1 MTPWTAVRQASLSI
15 TNFQFTQLLTHK
27 YGTLLVLVVKKPP
40 ANAGDIRDTSL
51 IPALGRSPAGGNGNP
66 LQYSCLENPMDRG
79 AWWLQSRGLQRVQ
92 HNCGDLAC
100 THAIEFLFTIDALNM
115 FYGYWSICSNFFQ
128 VNAHPSTLIP
138 SLLPISYRMA
148 RVREGMGQ
156 TSEDRPPP
164 KSFSAPGTKQRRGRG
179 LGKSQGHQSN
189 RPDAGVSARVSLKP
203 KMMEGLCIKLSV
215 AVY

>member
-1 MTPWTAVRQASLSI
+1 
-15 TNFQFTQLLTHK
+15 
-27 YGTLLVLVVKKPP
+27 
-40 ANAGDIRDTSL
+40 
-51 IPALGRSPAGGNGNP
+51 
-66 LQYSCLENPMDRG
+66 
-79 AWWLQSRGLQRVQ
+79 
-92 HNCGDLAC
+92 
-100 THAIEFLFTIDALNM
+100 
-115 FYGYWSICSNFFQ
+115 
-128 VNAHPSTLIP
+128 
-138 SLLPISYRMA
+138 
-148 RVREGMGQ
+148 MGQ